1 MQIEAVQH
9 KLYYTSPLALLCYFC
24 NQGNFMFL
32 NNYFFLMLCF
42 FGDFV
47 YLSEEQTGETLS
59 LEDAIE
65 IL

>member
-1 MQIEAVQH
+1 
-9 KLYYTSPLALLCYFC
+9 
-24 NQGNFMFL
+24 
-32 NNYFFLMLCF
+32 MLCF